1 MHNRQRRNKNGR
13 LRDIKR
19 NYINSI
25 SNNSYN
31 YNNISGSNNKF
42 CIWRR
47 WNNKSSNTC

>member
-1 MHNRQRRNKNGR
+1 MNNRQRKNKNGR
-13 LRDIKR
+13 LRNIKR
-19 NYINSI
+19 DYINSI
-25 SNNSYN
+25 SNHSYN